1 MHATVYQG
9 LAVMS
14 HDEQQTLQILR
25 SSIGETDF
33 VSLGQDDCADEA
45 SAAYARLT
53 STPCPACGTL
63 CQRVNGCATVM
74 CQCGRRFQIRNA
86 TP

>member
-33 VSLGQDDCADEA
+33 VSLGQA